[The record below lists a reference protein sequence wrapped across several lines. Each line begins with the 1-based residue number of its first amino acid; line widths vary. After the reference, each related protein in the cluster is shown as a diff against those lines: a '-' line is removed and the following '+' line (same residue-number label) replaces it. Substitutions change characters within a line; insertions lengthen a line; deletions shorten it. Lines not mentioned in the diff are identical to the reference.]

1 MIININKMLIEH
13 LKNDQLKNTELGKYL
28 KDQGVTQTLFLKD
41 VNPKFS
47 EFVHHIDT
55 NDNID
60 SWWYAHNDRDEGW
73 FDINK
78 EFGRGDNFLCGAIVV
93 VNILHYWSPTK

>member
-1 MIININKMLIEH
+1 M
-13 LKNDQLKNTELGKYL
+13 
-28 KDQGVTQTLFLKD
+28 
-41 VNPKFS
+41 
-47 EFVHHIDT
+47 HHIDT